1 MSKAGLNVDPV
12 DASPEMV
19 RLANETLNIGARVA
33 TFDDLATKEQ
43 YDGIWANFSLLHAKR
58 EAFPGHIGQI
68 HKALKPDGLF
78 HIGMK
83 LGGEEKRDRLG
94 RFYTY
99 YKDDELLEF
108 LNAAGFET
116 LSTKTGEEKGLAG
129 DIDPWITV
137 LSKKV

>member
-1 MSKAGLNVDPV
+1 
-12 DASPEMV
+12 
-19 RLANETLNIGARVA
+19 
-33 TFDDLATKEQ
+33 
-43 YDGIWANFSLLHAKR
+43 
-58 EAFPGHIGQI
+58 
-68 HKALKPDGLF
+68 
-78 HIGMK
+78 MK